1 MNHYDQADF
10 VSGNFE
16 WKIIEEKTAD
26 RGEDKEIIARHESPK
41 NIEYTHLQYI
51 DFSIYHQYL

>member
-1 MNHYDQADF
+1 M
-10 VSGNFE
+10 
-16 WKIIEEKTAD
+16 KTIEEKTAD